1 MPIMLPS
8 AEPVGRSRSQEAP
21 LSFAGSIPVLSSDLL
36 RFVLLDCYLQV
47 LVLLVFS
54 KEGTR
59 LFQRLELL
67 LSVGRLIHLEV
78 KLAEIFMRAP
88 MTGIDLQGHLVMLH
102 RFVEG
107 AEFAITVA
115 EQGMSVGVFRVFL
128 NGLR

>member
-8 AEPVGRSRSQEAP
+8 AEPVGRSRPQEAP

-47 LVLLVFS
+47 LVLLAFS

-67 LSVGRLIHLEV
+67 LGVDRLIHLEV
-78 KLAEIFMRAP
+78 KLAKILMGAP
-88 MTGIDLQGHLVMLH
+88 MTGVVLQRHLVMLH
-102 RFVEG
+102 RFFEG
-107 AEFAITVA
+107 TEFAI
-115 EQGMSVGVFRVFL
+115 L
-128 NGLR
+128 